1 MKNTTTATIKGIGST
16 WIAVLLLL
24 VVFLV
29 LAGCGRILNAPTY
42 NNMTAHEKNS
52 EIVGE
57 EKGEIVGKVSPTIF
71 DTVDRENSKGQEIT
85 TGVIEKSGMEINV
98 PEGRYEIFAGN
109 AGNVFIYDEQGDL
122 LIREM
127 FDRIYGVDSSLT
139 VDLGENHEIFFD
151 GGLDGATV
159 RHAETKIKN
168 NLTPGIW
175 EVGLDIEAG
184 DYTITTDNLVGYL
197 QVFEPDKA
205 VRVYELVGGGNL
217 QTKSE
222 VRLVDGQKLKITG
235 VSHVQFKKNER

>member
-1 MKNTTTATIKGIGST
+1 MKNTTTATIKGVVGKVS
-16 WIAVLLLL
+16 LLLAIL
-24 VVFLV
+24 LV
-29 LAGCGRILNAPTY
+29 LTGCGRILNAPTF

-57 EKGEIVGKVSPTIF
+57 EKDEIVGSVSQTIF
-71 DTVDRENSKGQEIT
+71 DTVDRDNSKGQEIA
-85 TGVIEKSGMEINV
+85 TGEIEKSGMEINV

-109 AGNVFIYDEQGDL
+109 AGNVFIYDELGDL

-127 FDRIYGVDSSLT
+127 FDRFYGVDSTLT
-139 VDLGENHEIFFD
+139 VDLGAGHTIFFD

-159 RHAETKIKN
+159 RHAETKVSN

-175 EVGLDIEAG
+175 EVGFDIEAG
-184 DYTITTDNLVGYL
+184 DYTVTTDNRLVGYL
-197 QVFEPDKA
+197 QIFEPDKE
-205 VRVYELVGGGNL
+205 VRVYELVGGGSV

-235 VSHVQFKKNER
+235 VSHVQFKPNEK